1 MNRLNAL
8 VPLIKAHKNR
18 GEITEAKDELI
29 GEFADLTGMAARWLP
44 DQMQFAST

>member
-8 VPLIKAHKNR
+8 VPLIKAHGNR
-18 GEITEAKDELI
+18 GVITETRGELI
-29 GEFADLTGMAARWLP
+29 GEFADQTGMATRWLP